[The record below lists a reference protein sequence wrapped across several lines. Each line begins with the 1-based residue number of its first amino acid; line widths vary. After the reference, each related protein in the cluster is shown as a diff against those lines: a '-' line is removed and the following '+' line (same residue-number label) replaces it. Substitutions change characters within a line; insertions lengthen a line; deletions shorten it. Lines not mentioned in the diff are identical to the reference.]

1 MAHDLLLE
9 IGVEELPASFVSGAV
24 AALPGLL
31 SARLAD
37 LRLEHGRIHATGTPR
52 RLAVIAE
59 GVAAAQPDLDE
70 EVLGP
75 PARVAFD
82 ASGKPTRA
90 AQSFA
95 EKIGVPV
102 EALAR
107 QQTPKGEYVVG
118 RRREKGV
125 AARELL
131 PAALAQVCEQIPFRK
146 SMRWA
151 NIEQSFGRPVRWLVA
166 LFGAEPLAFEYAGVR
181 SGPSS
186 QGHRF
191 LSRGP
196 VAIASA
202 ETYVSALRKEHVLV
216 DMAER
221 KRTMVE
227 RLQKAAA
234 DVGGALIL
242 DEFLVEE
249 NSSLVE
255 DPHVVVGSFDR
266 EFLKLPERVIL
277 DVAKGHQ
284 RYFGM
289 RDASGRLLPHYLAVV
304 GTAENPDNIRRGNDR
319 VMRARLADAK
329 FFFDEDSKRPLAARR
344 PDLDAVLFHK
354 RLGSVGDKV
363 RRIERLVG
371 VLGSALRLAASTI
384 AVAEQGAALAKC
396 DLVTLMVGE
405 LPELQGEMG
414 QAYALAQGTDP
425 NVARVIAEHYL
436 PRGADDDTA
445 PSEAGAL
452 VALADRIDTLVGCF
466 AIGQIPTGAADPLGL
481 RRAAIGVLRTLLDKG
496 WDLSLSE
503 AIAAAHAGY
512 ADRKLDLDAA
522 ETQKKLGGF
531 LSQRLRGLLS
541 EALPADVVDACI
553 AASADR
559 PHDVALRARALSQI
573 EPSARQLVGEVFK
586 RAANIAKDARA
597 EAPVPPAELDQDVHP
612 SEQRLFEAFQQ
623 LKQQLA
629 ASQADQRYSDSL
641 QAIAD
646 FAPVLGKFFDDV
658 FVMVDDERIRNNR
671 LCLMREIHATCSKL
685 ANFNLLA
692 KKPD

>member
-70 EVLGP
+70 AVLGP

-95 EKIGVPV
+95 EKISVPV

-196 VAIASA
+196 VEIASA

-221 KRTMVE
+221 KRAMVE

-234 DVGGALIL
+234 DVGGVLIL

-289 RDASGRLLPHYLAVV
+289 RDEQGRLLPHYLAVV

-414 QAYALAQGTDP
+414 QAYALAQGADP

-452 VALADRIDTLVGCF
+452 VAIADRIDTLVGCF

-573 EPSARQLVGEVFK
+573 EPSVRQLVGEVFK